1 MKTPFF
7 FFLILGFLRKLCSL
21 CNDAQS
27 YGIARHFIDDNM
39 IQRAV
44 IRTQTVMIVNS

>member
-1 MKTPFF
+1 MKTTFLFF
-7 FFLILGFLRKLCSL
+7 ILRFLRKLCSL

-27 YGIARHFIDDNM
+27 YGIARHFIDDKL
-39 IQRAV
+39 IERAV